1 MTEKKYGCAVMID
14 KNKKIKGILTDGDLR
29 RSINQIDL
37 NDKVKL
43 IIKNKPI
50 TAKKNYL
57 ISSAVALMNKNA
69 ITSLIIADRNIPIGI
84 VNLKQCIDNE

>member
-1 MTEKKYGCAVMID
+1 
-14 KNKKIKGILTDGDLR
+14 
-29 RSINQIDL
+29 
-37 NDKVKL
+37 
-43 IIKNKPI
+43 
-50 TAKKNYL
+50 L